1 MDSQKEI
8 EEFSRRGLIKVKA
21 QATPEEVEFLREWAA
36 NVPTL
41 YFLDICV
48 VGATKLSQD
57 QLDKIDRKAEIVEY
71 LRFLDRP
78 ANGFSYLFALMEKV
92 SDSRGTAS
100 DVELEERIL
109 RDLAALRGFFV
120 HAHVYEPDDFV
131 IQFLREL
138 RRSAI
143 EIERPNYV
151 TFLEAIND
159 RFDIREPVG
168 KTLRFERAE
177 KIVAL
182 AHSLDVYHQHPIVTI
197 VLACLYG
204 NRAAKKL
211 LKLKEDPAKFNAE
224 NVLADVMAITRFA
237 KFKLHIDKISRSGGA
252 KYQNTSFITDD
263 DGLIG
268 IIGCFQPENMT
279 VETTSEGSTTRYTF
293 TVELQKLL
301 TEIEADEYEKIF
313 NLLTAGLTAEP
324 EE

>member
-8 EEFSRRGLIKVKA
+8 EEFSRRGLIKVKT
-21 QATPEEVEFLREWAA
+21 QATPEEVDFLREWVAI
-36 NVPTL
+36 VPTL

-57 QLDKIDRKAEIVEY
+57 QLEKNDRKAEIVEY

-78 ANGFSYLFALMEKV
+78 TNGFSYLFALMEKV
-92 SDSRGTAS
+92 SDSRGAAS

-109 RDLAALRGFFV
+109 CDLAALRRFFV

-151 TFLEAIND
+151 KFLEAIND

-168 KTLRFERAE
+168 KALRFERAE

-182 AHSLDVYHQHPIVTI
+182 AHSLEIYHQHPIVTI

-211 LKLKEDPAKFNAE
+211 LKLKADPAKFNAE

-237 KFKLHIDKISRSGGA
+237 KFKLQIDKASRSSGA
-252 KYQNTSFITDD
+252 KYQNTLFITDD

-301 TEIEADEYEKIF
+301 TEIEADEYEKIL
-313 NLLTAGLTAEP
+313 NLLTAGPTAEP

>member
-57 QLDKIDRKAEIVEY
+57 QLEKNDRKAEIVEH

-143 EIERPNYV
+143 EIDRPNYV
-151 TFLEAIND
+151 T
-159 RFDIREPVG
+159 
-168 KTLRFERAE
+168 
-177 KIVAL
+177 
-182 AHSLDVYHQHPIVTI
+182 
-197 VLACLYG
+197 
-204 NRAAKKL
+204 
-211 LKLKEDPAKFNAE
+211 
-224 NVLADVMAITRFA
+224 
-237 KFKLHIDKISRSGGA
+237 
-252 KYQNTSFITDD
+252 
-263 DGLIG
+263 
-268 IIGCFQPENMT
+268 
-279 VETTSEGSTTRYTF
+279 
-293 TVELQKLL
+293 
-301 TEIEADEYEKIF
+301 
-313 NLLTAGLTAEP
+313 
-324 EE
+324 